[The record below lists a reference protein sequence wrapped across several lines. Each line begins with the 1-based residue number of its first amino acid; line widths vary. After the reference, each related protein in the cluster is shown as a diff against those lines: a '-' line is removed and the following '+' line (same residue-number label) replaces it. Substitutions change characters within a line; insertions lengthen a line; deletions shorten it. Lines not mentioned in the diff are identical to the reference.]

1 MKRNLVIVV
10 MYFEYRYI
18 EGIRVEDFNWVK
30 GYYKEIIIVIFIKM
44 LYFLFDFLF
53 VIVRFLKI
61 F

>member
-1 MKRNLVIVV
+1 
-10 MYFEYRYI
+10 MYFEYCYI